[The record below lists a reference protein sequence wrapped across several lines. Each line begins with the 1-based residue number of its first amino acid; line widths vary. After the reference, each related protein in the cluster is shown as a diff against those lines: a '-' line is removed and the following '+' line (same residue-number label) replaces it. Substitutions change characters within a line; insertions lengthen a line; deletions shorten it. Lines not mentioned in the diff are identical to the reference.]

1 MCPCWSRSFGSR
13 WFLSLLRPHLHVD
26 SQFLQWQNLVQV
38 VPGIVVSGRPKFL
51 SLKAALIASC
61 FSVWQRYFSQGE
73 NRISQSTLAEGMK
86 LILSSSS
93 KSAISSKSGAPS
105 SEDVDVAVVFVDAT
119 RALSILTSSMLI
131 VWG

>member
-1 MCPCWSRSFGSR
+1 M
-13 WFLSLLRPHLHVD
+13 
-26 SQFLQWQNLVQV
+26 QV